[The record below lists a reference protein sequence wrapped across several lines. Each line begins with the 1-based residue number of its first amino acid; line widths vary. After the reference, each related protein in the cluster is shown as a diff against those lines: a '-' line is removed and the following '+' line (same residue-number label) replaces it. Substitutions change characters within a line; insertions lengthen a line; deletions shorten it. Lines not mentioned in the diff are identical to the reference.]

1 MTAPTLVVEEL
12 RTWFHTRAGVVK
24 AVDGVS
30 FSVAPGRVM
39 GLVGE
44 SGSGKSVTGFSIMG
58 LVDPPAAQVAQFLLA
73 HGGDVAPAEQD
84 AARDDAARRIDQA
97 HDRDAGD
104 GLARAGLAAE
114 AQDAP

>member
-1 MTAPTLVVEEL
+1 MTAPTLVVEDL

-58 LVDPPAAQVAQFLLA
+58 LVDPPGRIVSGRILF
-73 HGGDVAPAEQD
+73 GG
-84 AARDDAARRIDQA
+84 RDI
-97 HDRDAGD
+97 AGI
-104 GLARAGLAAE
+104 
-114 AQDAP
+114 